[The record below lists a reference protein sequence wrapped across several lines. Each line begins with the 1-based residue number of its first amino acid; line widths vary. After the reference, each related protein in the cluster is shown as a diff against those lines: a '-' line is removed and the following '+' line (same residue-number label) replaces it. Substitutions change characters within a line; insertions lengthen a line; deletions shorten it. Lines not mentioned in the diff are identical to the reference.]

1 MKYLFYPVLG
11 NKVICPTIEEV
22 KFTSLSSID
31 YDFMFTLNSLKSLL
45 DKMDRI
51 SHN

>member
-31 YDFMFTLNSLKSLL
+31 YDFMFARQNGQNQS
-45 DKMDRI
+45 
-51 SHN
+51 